1 YYLHEIKPDKQPIGV
16 HSHAKPFTTHDI
28 QLREGDGI
36 YVFSDGFQDQFGGPK
51 GKKFKAKSIKT
62 ILLSHQNKSMREQ
75 YQILLRTFEEWK
87 GEGEQ
92 TDDVTVIGV
101 RV

>member
-1 YYLHEIKPDKQPIGV
+1 MQ
-16 HSHAKPFTTHDI
+16 
-28 QLREGDGI
+28 
-36 YVFSDGFQDQFGGPK
+36 
-51 GKKFKAKSIKT
+51 
-62 ILLSHQNKSMREQ
+62 EQ